1 MAHPERLPGANHK
14 RRTVLTLTLLL
25 PALCLACGEGVDE
38 VPEILDITWEMG
50 PSMPW
55 PTKGQAQ
62 ATIGDL
68 ILAAGAPGFP
78 GWEPSSQ
85 RSTGKGW
92 QIRDR
97 GRHVSGWILDTRT
110 QEYGLLPELPV
121 GIKWPQGA
129 TVGEAFY
136 VFTGWVIWPEEQN
149 DNTSNRMF
157 RLAGDRKQ
165 WEELPS
171 LRVGRFLPGAA
182 VSGTTIVVIGGQ
194 ATFGAQPFMG
204 DHPGAYVNSVEAF
217 DTADPGAGWRDLP
230 PLPGMGRESAATTA
244 VGDDIYVFGGDYVN
258 YAESRNGR
266 FEGHLRHCA
275 DGYVLNLKTL
285 RWRRLPDLPFPVHGM
300 EAVAYRDRFIIM
312 GGGIKDYPVDHPY
325 RYKDRIPDVRSPNFD
340 VLVFD
345 TVEKNLPDPSLQNPS
360 LSGPPRAGAADPG
373 SHRHRPL
380 ERGLPAGGGTE
391 PGRKEAVPL
400 RRGGHQPPQR
410 HRRGGNRNHR
420 RVRSPGAATFLSPNG
435 SGGFLAADW
444 GVKGGRSPIR
454 ANLIA

>member
-1 MAHPERLPGANHK
+1 MVHRERLTGAEL
-14 RRTVLTLTLLL
+14 RIRTVLTLPLLL
-25 PALCLACGEGVDE
+25 LALGPGCGQDVEE

-50 PSMPW
+50 PPMPW

-62 ATIGDL
+62 VTIGDQ

-97 GRHVSGWILDTRT
+97 GRHVSGWILDTGTR
-110 QEYGLLPELPV
+110 EYGLLPELPV

-129 TVGEAFY
+129 AVGEDFY

-157 RLAGDRKQ
+157 RLSGAGDRKQ

-194 ATFGAQPFMG
+194 ATFGARPFMG

-230 PLPGMGRESAATTA
+230 PLPGMARESPATTA
-244 VGDDIYVFGGDYVN
+244 IGDDIYVFGGDYVN

-266 FEGHLRHCA
+266 FEGHLRHCG

-312 GGGIKDYPVDHPY
+312 AGGIKDYPVDHPY
-325 RYKDRIPDVRSPNFD
+325 RYKDRIPEVRSPNFD

-345 TVEKNLPDPSLQNPS
+345 TVEKTYRTLPSKIIPFPVHPEREQQIREATGID
-360 LSGPPRAGAADPG
+360 LS
-373 SHRHRPL
+373 
-380 ERGLPAGGGTE
+380 
-391 PGRKEAVPL
+391 
-400 RRGGHQPPQR
+400 
-410 HRRGGNRNHR
+410 
-420 RVRSPGAATFLSPNG
+420 NG
-435 SGGFLAADW
+435 VYRLAAELSLV
-444 GVKGGRSPIR
+444 GKTLYLCGGEVISPHNVTEEVVIGT
-454 ANLIA
+454 IVE